1 MKFDYDA
8 VQHSQMQG
16 IKIMSVDLKGR
27 VAVVTGS
34 TSGIGLAMAENFAAL
49 GAQVVINGLGDADSI
64 NSAKR
69 AVSNAGSTQAHY
81 NNADMRDADAIAA
94 MISETEAMFGSVDIL
109 VNNAGIQHTA
119 RIEDFPKDRWADIIA
134 INLSSAFHS
143 ISAALP
149 GMQKRN
155 YGRIINVA
163 SVHGL
168 VASVEKSAY
177 VAAKHGIIGLSKVT
191 ALENATQEITCNAIC
206 PGWVRTPLV
215 ETQIKARAE
224 KDGIEIEE
232 AAKRLLASKEPS
244 LRFTTPQ
251 QLADAAAFLCSDAA
265 SNMTG
270 TTVTLDGG
278 WSAQ

>member
-1 MKFDYDA
+1 
-8 VQHSQMQG
+8 
-16 IKIMSVDLKGR
+16 MSVDLSGK

-34 TSGIGLAMAENFAAL
+34 TSGIGLAMAANFARL
-49 GAQVVINGLGDADSI
+49 GAQVVINGLGDEATI
-64 NSAKR
+64 NAAKNEVSA
-69 AVSNAGSTQAHY
+69 AGSKPAHY
-81 NNADMRDADAIAA
+81 NGADMRDADAITS
-94 MISETEAMFGSVDIL
+94 MINEAEEKFGSVDIL

-119 RIEDFPKDRWADIIA
+119 RIEDFPKNRWNDIIA

-143 ISAALP
+143 IAAALP
-149 GMQKRN
+149 GMQIRN

-163 SVHGL
+163 SVHGQ
-168 VASVEKSAY
+168 VASVEKAAY

-191 ALENATQEITCNAIC
+191 ALENATQEITCNSIC

-215 ETQIKARAE
+215 EVQIKARAE
-224 KDGIEIEE
+224 KEGIDTEE

-251 QLADAAAFLCSDAA
+251 QLAEAAAFLCSDAT

-270 TTVTLDGG
+270 TTLTLDGG
-278 WSAQ
+278 WTAQ